1 MSDKI
6 DLKDTIDYTK
16 DVIIRKADVKPHK
29 TLILHM
35 KGGNTLLSG
44 PTMSLS
50 YRVIDSIGK
59 IRYSGDHFNLA
70 VQAYNKLYN
79 E

>member
-1 MSDKI
+1 MADKI
-6 DLKDTIDYTK
+6 DLKDTIDYNKTI
-16 DVIIRKADVKPHK
+16 IIRQADTKPHK
-29 TLILHM
+29 SLVLYM
-35 KGGNTLLSG
+35 KGGNNLLSG

-50 YRVIDSIGK
+50 YRILDSLGK
-59 IRYSGDHFNLA
+59 IRYSGDHFHLA

>member
-29 TLILHM
+29 TLILNM